1 MKAISPQLVLTD
13 RDRQLLQT
21 LVEKVRLLG
30 LRQIAEHWWN
40 DEMANA
46 RRRLRR
52 LASAGLVTRITVQA
66 RPLPQLLGP
75 IATWKPGTAA
85 PEFGPVAHQ
94 LQSRWRKRPVRASTA
109 YIATQHA
116 SQLFG
121 GTARGELKH
130 ALQATHGLGVAAV
143 WLRLHDQAPEWAD
156 AWRGEDLLAHT
167 RRGEKLP
174 DAFVVSAAG
183 DVVCVVEFGG
193 SYDTRRVREFH
204 EDCADRGLPYQIW

>member
-1 MKAISPQLVLTD
+1 MNTVSQQLALSD
-13 RDRQLLQT
+13 RDRQLLQA
-21 LVEKVRLLG
+21 LVEKVRLFG
-30 LRQIAEHWWN
+30 LRQIAQHWWN

-52 LASAGLVTRITVQA
+52 LASAGLITRITVQA

-75 IATWKPGTAA
+75 IASWKPGAPV
-85 PEFGPVAHQ
+85 PEFGPAAHQ
-94 LQSRWRKRPVRASTA
+94 LQTRWLKRPVRASTA
-109 YIATQHA
+109 YIATQRA

-130 ALQATHGLGVAAV
+130 ATQATHDLGVSAV
-143 WLRLHDQAPEWAD
+143 WLRLHDRAPEWAD
-156 AWRGEDLLAHT
+156 AWRSEDLLAHT

-174 DAFVVSAAG
+174 DAFLLNTAG
-183 DVVCVVEFGG
+183 DTVCVVEFGG